1 MILKIVLSHHPEG
14 IVGYPEIDGL
24 YGMFGNGGG
33 VGTDG
38 NGNPGAG
45 TFLHS
50 SKQKSLTLS
59 ITAPKLSLEPS
70 PQNLSSDTAGG

>member
-1 MILKIVLSHHPEG
+1 MILKIVISHHPEG

-50 SKQKSLTLS
+50 SK
-59 ITAPKLSLEPS
+59 
-70 PQNLSSDTAGG
+70 